1 MTDLKFEDAPGV
13 VVRKAGA
20 GQWEARWQCRY
31 DLVAKGFKPKSRRL
45 WVAAREP
52 SDIERAYVSDQANRL
67 QSEMLVWGRGG
78 LPGATAY
85 DGTLRGLIR
94 CYQTDPDSSFHK
106 LRYQIRENYTSVLKR
121 LETQH
126 GDVLIEDIKARG
138 VLAWHKDWSAN
149 GAHIPMAKVFVN
161 MLRTVVSFG
170 AVMLEEPECIRLK
183 AVLSG
188 MRFQMPKPRSV
199 HLTADMAI
207 AIRAWAHKF
216 GWPSVALAQALQFEL
231 TLRQK
236 DVIGEWVPVAE
247 PGVSDVTWNGQK
259 WLHGLRWS
267 EIDQNMILR
276 HTTSK
281 TGKDLEVNLKHAPMV
296 LEEIEAM
303 LKRDGDLPKIGPMI
317 IAETTSRPWVT
328 GEFRRRWRTCARA
341 AGIPDSIRNMDTR
354 AGAITEATSSGALLE
369 HVQHA
374 ATHSDIG
381 MTQRYS
387 RGAAE
392 KISNVMQLRSQSRN
406 KVTEK

>member
-45 WVAAREP
+45 WVADREP

-67 QSEMLVWGRGG
+67 QSEMLIWGRGG

-121 LETQH
+121 LENQH

-138 VLAWHKDWSAN
+138 VLAWHKAWSAD

-161 MLRTVVSFG
+161 MLRTVV
-170 AVMLEEPECIRLK
+170 
-183 AVLSG
+183 
-188 MRFQMPKPRSV
+188 
-199 HLTADMAI
+199 
-207 AIRAWAHKF
+207 
-216 GWPSVALAQALQFEL
+216 SVALAQALQFEL

-247 PGVSDVTWNGQK
+247 PGVSDVTWSGQK

-296 LEEIEAM
+296 LEEIQSM
-303 LKRDGDLPKIGPMI
+303 LERDGELPTIGPMI
-317 IAETTSRPWVT
+317 MAETTGRPWVT

-341 AGIPDSIRNMDTR
+341 AGVPDAIRNMDTR

-387 RGAAE
+387 RGATE